1 MDTYQS
7 IYGHRDINSAAV
19 TTGKAISHMG
29 IRGRTES
36 TGLGVYYCAKEIL
49 ANAHQ
54 ASKLGVSTGLKG
66 KTFILQ
72 GFGNVGYWLAKFFV
86 QEGAILVGVA
96 EVDGSIYYPKG
107 IDPEQLLNFKKER
120 NRINGYVQDG
130 QHVEYFTDESAI
142 YKEWYFSNNVAISSF
157 QLPSKSQSTE
167 TTPISSTVSLSLRL
181 PMDLPPSKLKK
192 SYFQEESNSCQMF
205 SVTLVVS
212 LSATSNGWR
221 IWTTSDGEDYWEK

>member
-1 MDTYQS
+1 MDTYQN

-36 TGLGVYYCAKEIL
+36 TGLGVYYCTKEIL

-54 ASKLGVSTGLKG
+54 ASKLGVSPGLKG

-86 QEGAILVGVA
+86 QEGALLVGVA
-96 EVDGSIYYPKG
+96 EVDGSIYHPHG
-107 IDPEQLLNFKKER
+107 INPDNLLAFKKER
-120 NRINGYVQDG
+120 NRINGYTENG

-142 YKEWYFSNNVAISSF
+142 YKEWYSF
-157 QLPSKSQSTE
+157 QFNIATSLSPLPLKNQSTE
-167 TTPISSTVSLSLRL
+167 TTLI
-181 PMDLPPSKLKK
+181 DLTAS
-192 SYFQEESNSCQMF
+192 
-205 SVTLVVS
+205 
-212 LSATSNGWR
+212 
-221 IWTTSDGEDYWEK
+221 

>member
-96 EVDGSIYYPKG
+96 EVDGSIYYSKG

-167 TTPISSTVSLSLRL
+167 TTLTNSTVNLLLKL

-192 SYFQEESNSCQMF
+192 SSFQEELSSCQMF

-212 LSATSNGWR
+212 LSATSNG
-221 IWTTSDGEDYWEK
+221 

>member
-142 YKEWYFSNNVAISSF
+142 YKEWYFSNNVAISLS
-157 QLPSKSQSTE
+157 QLPLKSQSTE
-167 TTPISSTVSLSLRL
+167 TTLTNSTVNLLLKL

-192 SYFQEESNSCQMF
+192 SSFQEELSSCQMF

-212 LSATSNGWR
+212 LSATSNG
-221 IWTTSDGEDYWEK
+221 

>member
-1 MDTYQS
+1 MTLIMDTYQS

-54 ASKLGVSTGLKG
+54 ASKLGVTTGLKG

-96 EVDGSIYYPKG
+96 EVDGSIYYPQG

-120 NRINGYVQDG
+120 NRINGYTQNG

-157 QLPSKSQSTE
+157 QLPSKNQSIE
-167 TTPISSTVSLSLRL
+167 TTLIDSTV
-181 PMDLPPSKLKK
+181 
-192 SYFQEESNSCQMF
+192 N
-205 SVTLVVS
+205 
-212 LSATSNGWR
+212 
-221 IWTTSDGEDYWEK
+221 

>member
-1 MDTYQS
+1 MDTYQN
-7 IYGHRDINSAAV
+7 IYGHRDINAAAV

-36 TGLGVYYCAKEIL
+36 TGLGVYYCTKEIL

-86 QEGAILVGVA
+86 QEGALLVGVA
-96 EVDGSIYYPKG
+96 EVDGSIYYPHG
-107 IDPEQLLNFKKER
+107 INPDELLAFKKER
-120 NRINGYVQDG
+120 NRINGYTQNG

-142 YKEWYFSNNVAISSF
+142 YKEWYDFWI
-157 QLPSKSQSTE
+157 
-167 TTPISSTVSLSLRL
+167 I
-181 PMDLPPSKLKK
+181 
-192 SYFQEESNSCQMF
+192 
-205 SVTLVVS
+205 
-212 LSATSNGWR
+212 
-221 IWTTSDGEDYWEK
+221 